1 MKRIIFALAT
11 VATLAATPAFAGL
24 QDEVAQ
30 ETDTAVQVVAAP
42 RGEKP
47 WLGQYQILGS
57 RLAQGD
63 LPEGVASMDTVRI
76 APYPQAEQP
85 AEGGS

>member
-1 MKRIIFALAT
+1 MKRIIFTLAA
-11 VATLAATPAFAGL
+11 VASLAATPAFAGL

-30 ETDTAVQVVAAP
+30 ETDAPVQVVAAP

-63 LPEGVASMDTVRI
+63 VPDGVAAMDAVRI

>member
-1 MKRIIFALAT
+1 MKRIIFTVAA

-24 QDEVAQ
+24 EDEVAL
-30 ETDTAVQVVAAP
+30 ETDTPVQVVAAP
-42 RGEKP
+42 RSEKE

-57 RLAQGD
+57 RLAQGE

-85 AEGGS
+85 ADSGS